1 MAFAAGDSKS
11 LAITSDRK
19 CTSLTANKSDLYYL
33 CMNTQIEY
41 YYIFRFSAAC
51 KSSKLLKHISQ
62 KCRLKC
68 NGQCAGKKK
77 TCGLN
82 LERKTLPLC
91 VQFYLYPRI
100 IKNQYEMRIHRNLI
114 LPLVI
119 YICYKNC
126 IFSIQCKLRTENRFT
141 YMMGKAISFPGITR
155 KMHFRYHNI
164 GNKTFFKQSGL

>member
-33 CMNTQIEY
+33 CMGTQIEY

-51 KSSKLLKHISQ
+51 KSSKLLKHILQ

-68 NGQCAGKKK
+68 NGQCARKKK

-91 VQFYLYPRI
+91 VQFYSYPRI
-100 IKNQYEMRIHRNLI
+100 IKNQYEMRIQALFRFKYTVSLYY
-114 LPLVI
+114 PL
-119 YICYKNC
+119 
-126 IFSIQCKLRTENRFT
+126 
-141 YMMGKAISFPGITR
+141 
-155 KMHFRYHNI
+155 
-164 GNKTFFKQSGL
+164 